1 MDIVVRT
8 IGSRALWRSALLLIA
23 ALGHAAPLSA
33 QSTQPIEVSPFYGYR
48 FGGAFFELYTPE
60 PFDFDGA
67 PAMGVVFDVPVYD
80 EGLQIEGLFTHQA
93 ATVLAPAGPGRPVR
107 SWRVSADHWLAG
119 GLQEFSGNRVRGFT
133 TGMFGLTRYA
143 AESDSE
149 YRFTLS
155 AGGGVKLL
163 PSSRFGIR
171 LDGRVFATFV
181 DGNGNAIACTPGV
194 CLVGLRVNIAWQS
207 EFTAGVVVRFQ

>member
-1 MDIVVRT
+1 MVKT
-8 IGSRALWRSALLLIA
+8 IGSRALWKAALLAA
-23 ALGHAAPLSA
+23 ALGSASPLSA
-33 QSTQPIEVSPFYGYR
+33 QPIEVSPFYGYR
-48 FGGAFFELYTPE
+48 FGGSFFELYTPG

-67 PAMGVVFDVPVYD
+67 PAMGVAFDVPVYD
-80 EGLQIEGLFTHQA
+80 EGLQFEGLFTHQA

-107 SWRVSADHWLAG
+107 SWRISADHWLAG
-119 GLQEFSGNRVRGFT
+119 GLQEFSFSGYRVRGFT

-149 YRFTLS
+149 FRFTLS

-171 LDGRVFATFV
+171 LDGRVFATFL

-194 CLVGLRVNIAWQS
+194 CLVGLHVNIAWQS
-207 EFTAGVVVRFQ
+207 EFTAGVIVRFD